1 MGRVTFADPE
11 AEIAY
16 LLGQDPAN
24 PKMMGGAYEASDR
37 HSREL
42 ATWNPPV
49 RSADGDIL
57 PSKRI
62 GDARAADM
70 LRNDSLVNAGQG
82 LHKDNIVGSMF
93 FLNAKPNTV
102 VLGLD
107 DVWATEFQE
116 EVEAKFTLWAE
127 SLNNWPDAS
136 RRNTFTDLIRLAV
149 GIYLAGGEVLA
160 TVEWMRSNNRPYQTA
175 IQMIENSRLCD
186 PGDQAYD
193 FDRVRGGI
201 KFDSYGAPQGY
212 YIRRALQGGQNEWL
226 QQHKWSYVRAR
237 NSIGRPQVI
246 HLVEQSRPGQSRGI
260 SQLVAAM
267 KEMKMTKDFRDVTLQ
282 NAVVNASFAAT
293 IESDLPT
300 GEIFAA
306 LGGGDP
312 AGGVVD
318 YAAQYL
324 TAVQQFSDSSKNMSM
339 DGAKIPHLLPGSKLN
354 LTPMGTPGGI
364 GSEFESSLLRYVAA
378 NLGVSYEQFSKDYS
392 KTNYSSARAGMVE
405 TWKYMMSRKRVVA
418 DKFASTLYRL
428 WFEEALNMGEIT
440 SMPRNA
446 PNFYEGLNMEAY
458 TSAEWIGAGRGQID
472 ELKETQAAILK
483 VKMGLS
489 TYEAELAKQGQ
500 DWRVVAA
507 QRKREKELHEGMGL
521 VTEESNAINAA
532 SGTVNEPGDDKTTD
546 QKPGDKASEVSIQV
560 VDLMNATPPS
570 DVVEDD
576 ENVEV

>member
-1 MGRVTFADPE
+1 MTKVAFQDPD

-16 LLGQDPAN
+16 LLGQDVAN
-24 PKMMGGAYEASDR
+24 PQMMGGAYEAADR

-42 ATWNPPV
+42 ATWNPPT

-57 PSKRI
+57 PNKVI
-62 GDARAADM
+62 TDARAADM
-70 LRNDSLVNAGQG
+70 LRNDSFMNAGQA

-93 FLNAKPNTV
+93 FLNSKPNTK

-107 DVWATEFQE
+107 DVWATEFQA

-136 RRNTFTDLIRLAV
+136 RRNNFTDLIRLAV
-149 GIYLAGGEVLA
+149 GVYLAGGEVLA
-160 TVEWMRSNNRPYQTA
+160 TVEWMREQRRPFQTA
-175 IQMIENSRLCD
+175 IQMIENSRLSD

-193 FDRVRGGI
+193 FDRTRGGI
-201 KFDSYGAPQGY
+201 KFNSYGAPQGY
-212 YIRRALQGGQNEWL
+212 YIRRALPGQVNEW
-226 QQHKWSYVRAR
+226 KDNYRWSYVRAT

-246 HLVEQSRPGQSRGI
+246 HLVEQNRPGQSRGI

-300 GEIFAA
+300 GEVFAS
-306 LGGGDP
+306 LGGGDA
-312 AGGVVD
+312 AGGVID
-318 YAAQYL
+318 YAGAYL
-324 TAVQQFSDSSKNMSM
+324 TAVQKFSDSSKNMSM

-354 LTPMGTPGGI
+354 LLPMGTPGGI

-405 TWKYMMSRKRVVA
+405 TWKYMQSRKRNVA
-418 DKFASTLYRL
+418 DKFASTIFRL
-428 WFEEALNMGEIT
+428 WFEEALNLGEIT
-440 SMPRNA
+440 SMPRNP
-446 PNFYEGLNMEAY
+446 PNFYDGLNMEAY
-458 TSAEWIGAGRGQID
+458 TNCDWIGAGRGQID
-472 ELKETQAAILK
+472 ELKETQAAILR
-483 VKMGLS
+483 VKSGLG
-489 TYEAELAKQGQ
+489 TFEEELSKQGK

-507 QRKREKELHEGMGL
+507 QRKREKELHDSLGL
-521 VTEESNAINAA
+521 VEEESNAINAA
-532 SGTVNEPGDDKTTD
+532 SGTVNEPKEDKTAD
-546 QKPGDKASEVSIQV
+546 QRPGDNASATSTAVG
-560 VDLMNATPPS
+560 DLMVSVAPS
-570 DVVEDD
+570 DLEKD
-576 ENVEV
+576 EPHV